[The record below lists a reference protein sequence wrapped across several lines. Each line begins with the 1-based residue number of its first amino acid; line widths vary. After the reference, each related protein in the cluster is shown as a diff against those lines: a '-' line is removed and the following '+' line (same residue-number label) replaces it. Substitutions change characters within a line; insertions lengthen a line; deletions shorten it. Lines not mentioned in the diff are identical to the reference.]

1 LHAIVEEMAEPPSGT
16 VTLLFTDIEG
26 STALLQRAGDAYADL
41 LDQHRQLLRAAFDG
55 HGGCEIDS
63 EGDAFFVAFGSA
75 NAAVAAVAEAQ
86 EALAMHQWPSGM
98 GIGVRMG
105 VHTGEPRLIEGRYVG
120 LDVHRAARVMAAGHG
135 GQVLLSQATRDL
147 VDARF
152 NLCDLGEHRL
162 KDLSEPQR
170 LYQLLIEGLPHE
182 FPPLKTLEN
191 RPTNLPVQPT
201 ALIGRG
207 QELRELRELL
217 RRDSGRLVTLTGPG
231 GAGKTRLALQLAADL
246 IEEFPSGAFFVSLA
260 AISDPDLVVPMIAQT
275 LGIHEHGAGLL
286 IDTIKEYLRE
296 KQMLLVL
303 DNFEQIAT
311 AASSVAALLAGA
323 PMLRVVVTSRT
334 PLHLAGEQVYD
345 VPTLALPDLQHLPDV
360 ARLTQYEAVALF
372 IERAQAAKS
381 GFAVTNENAPAIA
394 EICVRIDGLPL
405 AVELAAARVR
415 VLPPQALLNRLDQR
429 LKLLTG
435 GAHDLDARQ
444 QTLRATIDWSYEL
457 LSKEEKALLA
467 RLSVFAG
474 GCRLDA
480 AEAVCDPDGVL
491 GLELLDGLQSLVEKS
506 LVRERE
512 DPDGEPRFWLL
523 ETIHEYAR
531 ERLREAGEEPW
542 AKGLAADYFLS
553 FVERTGQDLERD
565 PVVVEL
571 CELELPNLRETREWL
586 RTDGSGQALGHAAR
600 LWWLFLIRGHWTEGR
615 LWLEEALASDGSA
628 SRERVGALEGASDL
642 AYRCSDLERADL
654 YASELLSLG
663 EAMGDDA
670 VKAIGCCHLG
680 RLALTRLDLEEAA
693 GSFRESLRLSSGTPY
708 STYPLGLLGWV
719 ALQRRDY
726 DEANK
731 LFTESLDVDERS
743 ENRRQLAVSYSEL
756 AFVALLTGRLD
767 DARSFLESSIVAA
780 VAMGDMSTFADKGL
794 EGLAALNALQ
804 GEPRQARLLLA
815 MADKVRKDAGIPGR
829 GGAAQWFWTRLEA
842 QETITLD
849 DLDRD
854 PELEAASTA
863 GFDQILAHA
872 RDQLQSMKQQLGGS
886 ERG

>member
-1 LHAIVEEMAEPPSGT
+1 
-16 VTLLFTDIEG
+16 LFTDVEG
-26 STALLQRAGDAYADL
+26 STRLLQELGRERYVVALEA
-41 LDQHRQLLRAAFDG
+41 HRRLLRDAFRR
-55 HGGCEIDS
+55 HGGVEVEMQGDS
-63 EGDAFFVAFGSA
+63 FFFSFASA
-75 NAAVAAVAEAQ
+75 REAVAAAGEAQ
-86 EALAMHQWPSGM
+86 SALASHRWPTEPIRVRV
-98 GIGVRMG
+98 GI
-105 VHTGEPRLIEGRYVG
+105 HTGEPVAVGRLYSG

-147 VDARF
+147 VDERV

-323 PMLRVVVTSRT
+323 RTLRVLVTSRT

-345 VPTLALPDLQHLPDV
+345 VPTLAVPDLHHLPDV

-480 AEAVCDPDGVL
+480 AEAVCDPDREL
-491 GLELLDGLQSLVEKS
+491 GLDLLDGLQSLVEKS

-523 ETIHEYAR
+523 ETIHEYTR
-531 ERLREAGEEPW
+531 ERLQEAGEEPW
-542 AKGLAADYFLS
+542 VRSLAADYFLS
-553 FVERTGQDLERD
+553 FVEHTGKDLQRD
-565 PVVVEL
+565 PAVVEL
-571 CELELPNLRETREWL
+571 CELELPNFRDTREWL
-586 RTDGSGQALGHAAR
+586 RTDGSWRQELGLVAS

-615 LWLEEALASDGSA
+615 LWLEEALASDRGA

-642 AYRCSDLERADL
+642 AYRCSDLEHADL

-663 EAMGDDA
+663 ETMGDDA

-680 RLALTRLDLEEAA
+680 RLALTRLNLEEAA
-693 GSFRESLRLSSGTPY
+693 RRFRESLRLSYGTPY

-719 ALQRRDY
+719 ALQRGDY
-726 DEANK
+726 DEANN
-731 LFTESLDVDERS
+731 LFTESLEVDERS

-767 DARSFLESSIVAA
+767 DARSFLEESIVAA
-780 VAMGDMSTFADKGL
+780 AAMGDMSTFADKGL

-815 MADKVRKDAGIPGR
+815 MADEVRKDAGMPER

-842 QETITLD
+842 QKTITLD
-849 DLDRD
+849 HLDRD

-872 RDQLQSMKQQLGGS
+872 LDQLQSMKQQTAGA
-886 ERG
+886 ERS